1 MVEIGRVN
9 KLILKRLRDYGAH
22 LEGGPEGDIRLPHR
36 DVPVHCR
43 PGDEVEV
50 FVYPNEQGQLRATTR
65 KPKAMVGRFA
75 KLRVVAAGSGGA
87 FLDWGMAKDLFVP
100 KAEQQR
106 RMEPGRSYI
115 VYLYFDEKSRRILA
129 SSRLERFVN
138 QQPGHYQ
145 EGQEV
150 DLLIHE
156 QTDLG
161 YRAIVKHSH
170 EGMLYK
176 NEVFEKLFSGQQLR
190 GYVKKVRDDGK
201 IDLLLRKPGYQ
212 GVDAVALAI
221 FKTIKRHGGSM
232 AVTDKSR
239 PEEIYA
245 LFGVSKKIFKKAIG
259 ALYKKKLITIE
270 AKGIRLGKG

>member
-1 MVEIGRVN
+1 MAEIGRINTLTV
-9 KLILKRLRDYGAH
+9 KRLRDYGAH
-22 LEGGPEGDIRLPHR
+22 LDGGPQGDIRLPYR
-36 DVPVHCR
+36 DVPPHCR
-43 PGDEVEV
+43 PGDKVEV
-50 FVYPNEQGQLRATTR
+50 FVYPSEEGQLRATTR

-75 KLRVVAAGSGGA
+75 KLRVVAAGPGGA

-100 KAEQQR
+100 KAEQQG

-115 VYLYFDEKSRRILA
+115 VYLFFDEKGRRILA
-129 SSRLERFVN
+129 SSRLARFLN

-161 YRAIVKHSH
+161 YRAIVNHSH

-176 NEVFEKLFSGQQLR
+176 NEVFQKIFSGQQLR

-201 IDLLLRKPGYQ
+201 LDLLLRKPGYQ
-212 GVDAVALAI
+212 GVDAIALDVFRI
-221 FKTIKRHGGSM
+221 IKRHGGSM

-245 LFGVSKKIFKKAIG
+245 LFGVSKKLFKKAIG
-259 ALYKKKLITIE
+259 ALYKKKLITID